1 MQSYAKI
8 RFVQIEIAVNTR
20 RAPAEFSISMFIRI
34 QREKSLSIRAFPHK
48 IK

>member
-20 RAPAEFSISMFIRI
+20 RAPAEFPISMFIRI
-34 QREKSLSIRAFPHK
+34 QREEIIVYSCFSS
-48 IK
+48 